1 MLRRYPRIPSCTSSQ
16 SMPVSRSQPEV
27 LPEQM
32 LMARNYGKLLFSP
45 AASVRAAA

>member
-1 MLRRYPRIPSCTSSQ
+1 MLRRYPRILSCTSSQ
-16 SMPVSRSQPEV
+16 SMPVSRSQ
-27 LPEQM
+27 PEQM